1 MTRLFVAIDLPE
13 EIKEELLKVQ
23 KKIAT
28 NAAKISW
35 AYKKQFH
42 LTLKF
47 LGEVKEDKFNN
58 IIARLE
64 RIDFKG
70 FNLCLEKIGF
80 FPDLHQGDLKVIWA
94 SISPEKKVMELQQKI
109 DEELLEIFPSEQKF
123 QSHITLGRVKAL
135 KKPKEFIE
143 NAKKVSISPLCF
155 DVKNFSLYKST
166 KVGGAHIYTVLK
178 KF

>member
-13 EIKEELLKVQ
+13 EVKEELLKIQ
-23 KKIAT
+23 KKLST

-47 LGEVKEDKFNN
+47 IGEVKEDKFND

-64 RIDFKG
+64 KIDFKE

-80 FPDLHQGDLKVIWA
+80 FPDLRKGDLKVIWV
-94 SISPEKKVMELQQKI
+94 SISPEKKVMELQQKV
-109 DEELLEIFPSEQKF
+109 DEELLDIFSSEQKF
-123 QSHITLGRVKAL
+123 QSHITLGRVKL
-135 KKPKEFIE
+135 IKKPKEFID
-143 NAKKVSISPLCF
+143 NAKQVSINPLCF

-166 KVGGAHIYTVLK
+166 KVGGAHIYTILK